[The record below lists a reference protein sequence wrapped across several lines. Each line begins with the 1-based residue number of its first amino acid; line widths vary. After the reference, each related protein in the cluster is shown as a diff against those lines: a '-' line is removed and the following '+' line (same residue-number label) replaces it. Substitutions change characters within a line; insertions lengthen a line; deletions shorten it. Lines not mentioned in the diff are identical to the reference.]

1 MLDYLKNDLER
12 LKRDEK
18 ILAEMAV
25 NLAGTRG
32 AIQYCE
38 HLIQWCENQYHYQPS
53 LTTDQLAEIVAG
65 PGAKVVS
72 IDEVNSA
79 SA

>member
-1 MLDYLKNDLER
+1 MIDYLKNDLER
-12 LKRDEK
+12 LKRDEQN
-18 ILAEMAV
+18 LTE

-38 HLIQWCENQYHYQPS
+38 HLIRWCENQYSYQPS